1 MSGQAIAPHQTSPVE
16 EFVDNI
22 LDPHRMNEL
31 ARDMPSHIK
40 PEMFKRNLLNAVMIN
55 PGLMDLPVGLLFREV
70 SKAAALGL
78 FLDPQLGEAYIVV
91 AYSGK
96 TKSKEPQLR
105 IGYRGLIKLARQ
117 SGEVTSVY
125 AHEVHAKDRFVCKL
139 GTEKTIE
146 HEPTMFGDRGEVIGY
161 YAVMKVANGEH
172 DFEAMSVAQIR
183 VIRDR
188 SDAYKAFVDKKIQ
201 STPWS
206 TDEGEMSKKTTIRR
220 LMKRAPQ
227 SPELAEAIRIE
238 DAAEYGETIAARTA
252 LAPPAPPPPSEIDD
266 SGVLVRKIEKPK
278 PRQERAYVEEPKTVA
293 KGSEIIPPEPPAPPA
308 EEPPPHPE
316 YEGPDGDAS
325 PIYDNEPPAP
335 DESDIAEDVPPIVDY
350 YQQGYEAKKIGVPY
364 NKPPGELREKG
375 REDDL
380 DKWRDGWGVA
390 FKESKK

>member
-1 MSGQAIAPHQTSPVE
+1 MTGQALATRQTSPVE

-22 LDPHRMNEL
+22 LDPHRMDEL
-31 ARDMPSHIK
+31 ARSMPSHIK

-55 PGLMDLPVGLLFREV
+55 PALMDMPVGLLFREV

-78 FLDPQLGEAYIVV
+78 FLDPQLGEAYIVP

-139 GTEKTIE
+139 GTDKVIE
-146 HEPTMFGDRGEVIGY
+146 HEPMMFGDRGPVIGY

-172 DFEAMSVAQIR
+172 DFEAMSVDQIR

-188 SDAYKAFVDKKIQ
+188 SDAYKAFVAKIIA

-238 DAAEYGETIAARTA
+238 DAAEYGETIAARA
-252 LAPPAPPPPSEIDD
+252 VLAPPAPPPPSEIDD

-278 PRQERAYVEEPKTVA
+278 PRQERTYVEDKTAA
-293 KGSEIIPPEPPAPPA
+293 KGPETIMQDPPAPPV
-308 EEPPPHPE
+308 EEPPPPFNE
-316 YEGPDGDAS
+316 YDGPDGDQS
-325 PIYDNEPPAP
+325 PVYDNEPPAP
-335 DESDIAEDVPPIVDY
+335 EESDIAEETSATDWW
-350 YQQGYEAKKIGVPY
+350 QEGYRA
-364 NKPPGELREKG
+364 REKDIKFNAYPAG
-375 REDDL
+375 MESL
-380 DKWRDGWGVA
+380 ALEKWRDGWKEA
-390 FKESKK
+390 FNKGKKK